1 MITYTYKPIIQEV
14 KNMLFG
20 NKHITGILEDRGLSE
35 LNDDALWQV
44 KNILNELD
52 DEQLLRNSK
61 RIMSSDYGNEKASTA
76 YLRAIVEQN
85 WVLLAQNDKI
95 LKSLQSQDK
104 NSKEK

>member
-1 MITYTYKPIIQEV
+1 
-14 KNMLFG
+14 MLFN
-20 NKHITGILEDRGLSE
+20 NKHIAGILEDRGLSE
-35 LNDDALWQV
+35 LNDDSLWQV

-61 RIMSSDYGNEKASTA
+61 KIISSDYGNEKAIAT

-95 LKSLQSQDK
+95 LKSLQSQDEAP
-104 NSKEK
+104 KEK